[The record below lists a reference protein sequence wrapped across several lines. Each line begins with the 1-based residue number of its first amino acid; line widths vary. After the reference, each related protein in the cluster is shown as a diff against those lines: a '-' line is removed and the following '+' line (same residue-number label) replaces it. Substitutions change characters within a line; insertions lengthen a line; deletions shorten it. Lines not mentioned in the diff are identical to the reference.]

1 MWAGLPRLTE
11 AYPRIPK
18 LNWLTNKQ
26 LMPMQCS
33 PAVSL
38 FKETVCNGI
47 AFVYTAAIFLNV
59 KKDSATLF
67 LNRTGKRGL
76 KLTSQI

>member
-1 MWAGLPRLTE
+1 
-11 AYPRIPK
+11 
-18 LNWLTNKQ
+18 
-26 LMPMQCS
+26 MQRS

-47 AFVYTAAIFLNV
+47 AFVYIAAIFLNV